1 MSRFSKKTLRKLNKD
16 ELVGIIQEQDVKH
29 ERHEEHMEDLVTEVK
44 NLTASF
50 TKLKFYGCLHHFI
63 KNRWRIQFVKYLAN

>member
-16 ELVGIIQEQDVKH
+16 ELVAIIQEQDVKH
-29 ERHEEHMEDLVTEVK
+29 ERHEEHMEDLVAEVK

-50 TKLKFYGCLHHFI
+50 TKLKLLHHFI